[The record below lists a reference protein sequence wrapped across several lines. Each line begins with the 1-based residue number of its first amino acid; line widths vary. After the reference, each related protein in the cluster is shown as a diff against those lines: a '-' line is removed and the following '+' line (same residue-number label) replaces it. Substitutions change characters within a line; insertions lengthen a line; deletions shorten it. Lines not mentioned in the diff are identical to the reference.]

1 MNLGIANPK
10 KETKRIRGS
19 YLEIR
24 RKWRY
29 LSLALAEV
37 AARA

>member
-10 KETKRIRGS
+10 KEKKRIRGS

-37 AARA
+37 TARA